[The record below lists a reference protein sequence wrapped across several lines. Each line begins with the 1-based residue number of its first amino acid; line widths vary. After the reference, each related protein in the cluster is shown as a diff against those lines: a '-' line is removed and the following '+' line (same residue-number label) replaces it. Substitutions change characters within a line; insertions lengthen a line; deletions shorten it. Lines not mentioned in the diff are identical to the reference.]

1 MKAASSSRNKTT
13 LLCPL
18 AVISLCLGEPLSWVL
33 TPKTALLFL
42 TFWQICAARMLPSIG
57 HPSLHIWYG
66 VQPWTS
72 VRLIKF
78 PTVEYASTCSLSSWC
93 ACGWVPVWDCY
104 WTALLLL
111 RPSGVRFASFWKAGP
126 ECFNLGW
133 HEIKAPGRLSLECGQ
148 GCHFWAQ
155 LIWLDSCCAVCCR
168 SDTGHS
174 TYPLRASICMSVRGH
189 DNNSHSQGFGE
200 YGVSVPEK
208 AGHIVST
215 NPHAWG

>member
-1 MKAASSSRNKTT
+1 MKTASSSRNKTT

-57 HPSLHIWYG
+57 NPSLHIWCG

-72 VRLIKF
+72 VRLVKF

-111 RPSGVRFASFWKAGP
+111 KPSGVRFASFWKAGP

-133 HEIKAPGRLSLECGQ
+133 HEIKAPGRLSLEWSRMSFLSPADLVG
-148 GCHFWAQ
+148 
-155 LIWLDSCCAVCCR
+155 LLMCCLLPEWYWPFHIPIACLHLHVCK
-168 SDTGHS
+168 
-174 TYPLRASICMSVRGH
+174 RA
-189 DNNSHSQGFGE
+189 
-200 YGVSVPEK
+200 
-208 AGHIVST
+208 
-215 NPHAWG
+215 W